1 MFINEIKNRM
11 RTYAIEFEKGTIDE
25 YEYVN
30 LLKSL
35 ETDTEANDENELQ
48 EIVKTIESLIDIVR
62 YQITT

>member
-1 MFINEIKNRM
+1 M